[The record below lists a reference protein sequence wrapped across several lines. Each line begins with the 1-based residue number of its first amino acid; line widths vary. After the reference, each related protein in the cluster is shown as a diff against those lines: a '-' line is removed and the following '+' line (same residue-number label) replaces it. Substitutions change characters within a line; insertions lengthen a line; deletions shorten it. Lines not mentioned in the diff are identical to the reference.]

1 MTAEGTGAA
10 VAVEATLAMVPAYSS
25 RDGKQSFVN
34 LFICVRANKIRALIN
49 GLEGF
54 RQMIGSFLIL
64 LTRQLVITSYSNVNL
79 EEPLV
84 TQLNPD

>member
-10 VAVEATLAMVPAYSS
+10 VAVAATLTMAPADSS

-34 LFICVRANKIRALIN
+34 LCICVRANEIRALIN

-64 LTRQLVITSYSNVNL
+64 LTRQLFVTSYGNVNL

-84 TQLNPD
+84 TQPNPD